1 MAKKKALRF
10 YIVLILA
17 IIIFAIFH
25 NSSKKP
31 FEGLVHTATKPFSS
45 FFSDAGR
52 FTYNKFSFFSSIG
65 TLKKDNSRLLEE
77 NLKLK
82 SRIALLND
90 IKKENNELRKQIEL
104 APRDSFKLKATMVIG
119 RDMSGLSDS
128 FIIDAGSND
137 GIKEQMAVVVSE
149 GILIGKVKKA
159 LKTTSYVELIRS
171 KNSRVNAEITES
183 GAKGIVRGQYGTSVI
198 IDMIPQTVEINKG
211 DSIMTSGVGGIL
223 PRGLLV
229 GYAQEP
235 MSTADQLFQQA
246 SLILPVDYGSIR
258 MVWIVT
264 GTKNK

>member
-1 MAKKKALRF
+1 MAV
-10 YIVLILA
+10 IV
-17 IIIFAIFH
+17 FAIFH

-31 FEGLVHTATKPFSS
+31 FEGFVHAITKPFSC

-52 FTYNKFSFFSSIG
+52 FTYNRFSFFSSIG
-65 TLKKDNSRLLEE
+65 TLKKDNSRLFEE

-82 SRIALLND
+82 SQIALLGD

-104 APRDSFKLKATMVIG
+104 APRDSFKLKAAMVIG
-119 RDMSGLSDS
+119 RDMSGLSDD
-128 FIIDAGSND
+128 FIIDAGSN
-137 GIKEQMAVVVSE
+137 GGVREQMAVVVGE

-159 LKTTSYVELIRS
+159 LKATSYVELIRS

-211 DSIMTSGVGGIL
+211 DPIITSGVGSIL

-229 GYAQEP
+229 GYAQDP
-235 MSTADQLFQQA
+235 MPTADQLFQQA
-246 SLILPVDYGSIR
+246 SLILPVDYESIR

-264 GTKNK
+264 SVKNK